1 VPASFVPV
9 NTGWFGR
16 RGRDM
21 LRPPQRTTL
30 ETAMIDLY
38 AMGSPNVVKIYIAL
52 EEMGLPYTVH
62 PVDVFGEE
70 QFKSEF
76 LRLNPVAKVPVI
88 TDHDGPGRKPYTLF
102 ESGAILLYLAEKTGQ
117 LLPKDPV
124 ARFDAI
130 QWMMVQMTLV
140 GPMFGQYV
148 HFMRF
153 APTGNDYSRDRYR
166 TQVRRALDVLEKRL
180 AVVPF
185 LGGESY
191 SIADIATFPWARN
204 VGTFL
209 GKPAEADY
217 PKLMAWVATIAARPA
232 VARALAAVD
241 DVRTKTTQ
249 FDRAGAEAMDRLFG
263 RGRFAA

>member
-21 LRPPQRTTL
+21 LQPPQRTTL

-70 QFKSEF
+70 QFKPEF

-88 TDHDGPGRKPYTLF
+88 TDQDGPGGKPYTLF

-117 LLPKDPV
+117 LLPKDPI

-153 APTGNDYSRDRYR
+153 APTGNDYSLDRYR

-217 PKLMAWVATIAARPA
+217 PKLMAWVTTIAARPA
-232 VARALAAVD
+232 VKRALAAVD

>member
-1 VPASFVPV
+1 
-9 NTGWFGR
+9 
-16 RGRDM
+16 
-21 LRPPQRTTL
+21 
-30 ETAMIDLY
+30 MIDLY

-70 QFKSEF
+70 QFKAEF

-88 TDHDGPGRKPYTLF
+88 TDQDGPGGKAYTLF
-102 ESGAILLYLAEKTGQ
+102 ESGAILLYLAEKTGRF
-117 LLPKDPV
+117 LPKDPI

-153 APTGNDYSRDRYR
+153 APQGNDYSLDRYR
-166 TQVRRALDVLEKRL
+166 TQVRRALEVLEKRL

-185 LGGESY
+185 LGGECY

-209 GKPAEADY
+209 GKAAEADY
-217 PKLMAWVATIAARPA
+217 PKLMAWAATIAARPS

-241 DVRTKTTQ
+241 DVRMKTTQ
-249 FDRAGAEAMDRLFG
+249 FDRAGVEAMDRLFG

>member
-1 VPASFVPV
+1 
-9 NTGWFGR
+9 
-16 RGRDM
+16 
-21 LRPPQRTTL
+21 
-30 ETAMIDLY
+30 MIDLY
-38 AMGSPNVVKIYIAL
+38 AMGSPNVVKVYIAL

-62 PVDVFGEE
+62 PVDVFGEG
-70 QFKSEF
+70 QFKPEF

-88 TDHDGPGRKPYTLF
+88 TDHDGPGGTPYTLF

-117 LLPKDPV
+117 FVPKDPI
-124 ARFDAI
+124 ARFNTI

-153 APTGNDYSRDRYR
+153 APKGNDYSLDRYR
-166 TQVRRALDVLEKRL
+166 TQVRRGLGTLEERRG
-180 AVVPF
+180 VVPF
-185 LGGESY
+185 LGGDSY
-191 SIADIATFPWARN
+191 SIADIAPFPWALA

-217 PKLMAWVATIAARPA
+217 PKLMAWVATINTRPA

-241 DVRTKTTQ
+241 DGRAKPTA
-249 FDRAGAEAMDRLFG
+249 FDKAGADAKDRIFG
-263 RGRFAA
+263 RGRHAA